1 MSNSGLGFALYEALA
16 ELLVEADV
24 LAEVEALSEDEAL
37 VEVLSEEEALNEPLS
52 EVEAL
57 VEPLS
62 EDEAL
67 NDTSFAVMT
76 APDGDAAWGEV
87 AAIVIGRMPVEGA
100 ADVPVDTGEMTG
112 GGVEAAD
119 GAGDGE
125 FAGWA
130 ADGIGAPTP
139 PPATGTSAGPDEGRP
154 EGTFA
159 EASVIAFAYR
169 PTSTGTAV
177 ASGAACGMAAVE
189 VVTTPARP
197 PPGVIAARRAGLN
210 DVSAETKASPVR
222 AGCCPRTDVEP
233 ISAAR
238 VDAATGNAVA
248 RLDTGQIASRL
259 SAEGRKGRS
268 FRGGYAWR
276 YRPWVRFIGW
286 GAGDARRGDGPPGAS
301 PSNIGSIVDLVIG
314 GILGRDA
321 GGRQARFFLK
331 DRRLLRRWG

>member
-1 MSNSGLGFALYEALA
+1 M
-16 ELLVEADV
+16 
-24 LAEVEALSEDEAL
+24 LAEVEALSEDEA
-37 VEVLSEEEALNEPLS
+37 LSEEEALNEPLS

-76 APDGDAAWGEV
+76 APDGDAALGEV

-125 FAGWA
+125 FTGWA

-233 ISAAR
+233 ISATG

-268 FRGGYAWR
+268 FRGVAR
-276 YRPWVRFIGW
+276 MAISSL
-286 GAGDARRGDGPPGAS
+286 GAIHRVGSGRRS
-301 PSNIGSIVDLVIG
+301 
-314 GILGRDA
+314 A
-321 GGRQARFFLK
+321 G
-331 DRRLLRRWG
+331 

>member
-37 VEVLSEEEALNEPLS
+37 
-52 EVEAL
+52 
-57 VEPLS
+57 
-62 EDEAL
+62 

-76 APDGDAAWGEV
+76 APDGDAALGEA

-139 PPATGTSAGPDEGRP
+139 PPATGTSAGPDEG
-154 EGTFA
+154 TFA

-169 PTSTGTAV
+169 PTSTGTAA

-238 VDAATGNAVA
+238 VDAASGNAIA

-268 FRGGYAWR
+268 FRWGGTH
-276 YRPWVRFIGW
+276 
-286 GAGDARRGDGPPGAS
+286 GDIVLGCDSSGGERATLGGVTALPGRHLQTA
-301 PSNIGSIVDLVIG
+301 
-314 GILGRDA
+314 
-321 GGRQARFFLK
+321 
-331 DRRLLRRWG
+331 DRSLIW